1 MSDASFDVAPG
12 ECLALIGESG
22 CGKSVLAS
30 ALLGLLPANARTAG
44 HARLGDLDLLTA
56 DERTLARTVRGRR
69 IGLVPQSPAAHLT
82 PVRTIRSH
90 IEETVARLA
99 GARGRAARRKDAEEA
114 AARAEFPLDHLD
126 RHPHELSG
134 GLAQRAA
141 TALALIGD
149 APLLLADEPTTG
161 LDRDLVNRTVDELR
175 RHVDDG
181 HALLMITH
189 DLAAAERIADRVA
202 VMYAGRIVELTE
214 ADAFFGS
221 PGPRHPYSRGLL
233 EALPERSFT
242 PVPGLPPELGS
253 LPEGAPSPLAATGR
267 RTPARPSRSSGT
279 PSPAIT
285 PYRPTPPARPA
296 SRRTPVLELRAVTAG
311 YDRRAPVVRDAHL
324 TVTPGEAVG
333 LLGPSGCGKST
344 LARVAA
350 LLHRPDAGE
359 VVLDGT
365 PVRGFRHR
373 APREQRT
380 AIGVVFQQP
389 RLAADPRLRLADLI
403 AEPLRATGRR
413 ASAGDRV
420 AELADTVGLT
430 PDLLGRRPHEVS
442 DGQLQRACLARALAL
457 KPRWLV
463 CDEMTAM
470 LDASTTAALVRVV
483 EDYRASTGAGLL
495 SVGHDRTLLN
505 RWCDR
510 TVPWEAVAA
519 G

>member
-1 MSDASFDVAPG
+1 M
-12 ECLALIGESG
+12 
-22 CGKSVLAS
+22 
-30 ALLGLLPANARTAG
+30 
-44 HARLGDLDLLTA
+44 
-56 DERTLARTVRGRR
+56 
-69 IGLVPQSPAAHLT
+69 
-82 PVRTIRSH
+82 
-90 IEETVARLA
+90 
-99 GARGRAARRKDAEEA
+99 
-114 AARAEFPLDHLD
+114 
-126 RHPHELSG
+126 
-134 GLAQRAA
+134 
-141 TALALIGD
+141 
-149 APLLLADEPTTG
+149 
-161 LDRDLVNRTVDELR
+161 
-175 RHVDDG
+175 
-181 HALLMITH
+181 
-189 DLAAAERIADRVA
+189 
-202 VMYAGRIVELTE
+202 
-214 ADAFFGS
+214 
-221 PGPRHPYSRGLL
+221 
-233 EALPERSFT
+233 
-242 PVPGLPPELGS
+242 
-253 LPEGAPSPLAATGR
+253 
-267 RTPARPSRSSGT
+267 
-279 PSPAIT
+279 
-285 PYRPTPPARPA
+285 
-296 SRRTPVLELRAVTAG
+296 LELRAVTAG
-311 YDRRAPVVRDAHL
+311 YDRRAPVVRDANL
-324 TVTPGEAVG
+324 TVSPGEAVG

-365 PVRGFRHR
+365 PARGFRHR

-413 ASAGDRV
+413 ASAADRV

-457 KPRWLV
+457 HPRWLV

-519 G
+519 S